1 MIGDVFR
8 AISTYHAD
16 PQALLRL
23 QVMMEML
30 MIMVM
35 VNGG

>member
-1 MIGDVFR
+1 MIGDVLGLLVR
-8 AISTYHAD
+8 THAD

-23 QVMMEML
+23 RVMMEML